1 MLADLLVQLF
11 VPVVGLLLPF
21 WMHRRRKRRKV
32 IACLRLRADAP
43 TTELRATVSDGCT
56 LEAPAP
62 DPLVELEA
70 SIDEVELR
78 AVADGPA
85 FELDAAGPDLVTE
98 LRTTARTC

>member
-1 MLADLLVQLF
+1 MLDDLVSSLVL
-11 VPVVGLLLPF
+11 PVVGLLLPF
-21 WMHRRRKRRKV
+21 WMHRRRKKRKV

-62 DPLVELEA
+62 DPMVEIDA

-78 AVADGPA
+78 AVADGPV
-85 FELDAAGPDLVTE
+85 FEIDAAGPDLVTE
-98 LRTTARTC
+98 LRTTARSC